1 MRLAGSPPAR
11 TTARP
16 SAEPA
21 ALGHA
26 GLGSEL
32 RAFALL
38 VLLALLG
45 WILAYQAPLRLNLA
59 IGGDNLSQR
68 REDDRPFL
76 VNFHGSE
83 PADREHPAWPDWAAQ
98 GPAYRWTRAESS
110 VRFPGIG
117 GGPWQLALHASSGR
131 PDGSPISSSWS
142 INGQALPPISILAE
156 ERVYHVIAHADAA
169 GNLELTM
176 RSPAYQAAGDPRELG
191 FVLREVRLSPA
202 ASSWQTPAWP
212 QLGWLA
218 LSLALSYGLAR
229 GLALRRRMALALA
242 GLLALAALLSL
253 ALARPALTL
262 FAPTLAMLLLAC
274 APLALL
280 LWAGGRRLRQ
290 AHPAI
295 RSLPQ
300 AMAGAIV
307 ALVMLAFVLRLGGML
322 HPHAI
327 FSDHRFNANNLF
339 RASLGQIYFTAGLPD
354 EAGGGQAPYP
364 PGLYLLLMP
373 TQFFFPTT
381 MEGRV
386 LLVQSGTALLDALV
400 VALIALLIWQAG
412 LGRRAALLGAA
423 CYLLPPPM
431 MASFSVG
438 EYANLGGQVLA
449 LPAIA
454 LAAAWGTRGAY
465 GLSRRILLLFALLA
479 GLLGHFGVAIS
490 LGLFGTALL
499 LVDLGAI
506 VGGRKQQRID
516 LGVTLGLGTGALAI
530 AALIYYT
537 APIFVPIFAERL
549 SETGSTS
556 GAEGTAPGA
565 ILAGLGQ
572 ALLAPGSRI
581 APLLVSAAA
590 AGTVL
595 LWQRRRQRSLGLLR
609 VLLAWW
615 LSILLAQ
622 ALLLIA
628 SQGLRWQ
635 HFLYPALCLG
645 AGPFLAALWRRGR
658 AGQLAAFLIP
668 AWLFVYGM
676 SLWIVRIRDYL
687 H

>member
-1 MRLAGSPPAR
+1 MRLAGSRPAR
-11 TTARP
+11 APARP
-16 SAEPA
+16 TAESVAP
-21 ALGHA
+21 GRA
-26 GLGSEL
+26 GRATDL

-38 VLLALLG
+38 LLLALLG
-45 WILAYQAPLRLNLA
+45 WALAYQLPLRLNLA

-76 VNFHGSE
+76 ANFHGSE
-83 PADREHPAWPDWAAQ
+83 PADRLHPAWPDWTAQ
-98 GPAYRWTRAESS
+98 GPAYRWTGAESS
-110 VRFPGIG
+110 MRFPGIG
-117 GGPWQLALHASSGR
+117 GGPWQLALRASSGR
-131 PDGSPISSSWS
+131 PDGSAISSTWS
-142 INGQALPPISILAE
+142 INGRALPPISISAT

-169 GNLELTM
+169 GTLEFTM
-176 RSPAYQAAGDPRELG
+176 RSPAYQSAGDPRELG
-191 FVLREVRLSPA
+191 FVLRKVSLHPA
-202 ASSWQTPAWP
+202 TSSWHMPAWP

-218 LSLALSYGLAR
+218 LSLTLMYGLAR
-229 GLALRRRMALALA
+229 GLALRRSAALALA
-242 GLLALAALLSL
+242 GLVALAVLLSL

-262 FAPTLAMLLLAC
+262 FAPTLAALLLAC
-274 APLALL
+274 VPLALL
-280 LWAGGRRLRQ
+280 LWGAGRWLRR
-290 AHPAI
+290 AYPVTH
-295 RSLPQ
+295 SLPQ
-300 AMAGAIV
+300 AMVGAV
-307 ALVMLAFVLRLGGML
+307 VSLVVLAFVLRLGGML

-339 RASLGQIYFTAGLPD
+339 RVSLGQVYFTAGLPD

-373 TQFFFPTT
+373 AQFFFSTD
-381 MEGRV
+381 MAGRV
-386 LLVQSGTALLDALV
+386 LLVQAGTALLDALV
-400 VALIALLIWQAG
+400 VALIALMIWQAG

-454 LAAAWGTRGAY
+454 LAAAWGAASNYALR
-465 GLSRRILLLFALLA
+465 RRILLLIALIA

-490 LGLFGTALL
+490 LGLFGVALL
-499 LVDLGAI
+499 LVDLGALLS
-506 VGGRKQQRID
+506 GQRRRQVD
-516 LGVTLGLGTGALAI
+516 LGVTLGLGTAALAI

-537 APIFVPIFAERL
+537 APLFVPVFAERL
-549 SETGSTS
+549 SRVAVDATG
-556 GAEGTAPGA
+556 GTAPGT

-572 ALLAPGSRI
+572 ALLLPGSRI
-581 APLLVSAAA
+581 APLLLSVAA
-590 AGTVL
+590 AGSAL
-595 LWQRRRQRSLGLLR
+595 LWQWRPQSGLLR
-609 VLLAWW
+609 MLLAWW

-645 AGPFLAALWRRGR
+645 AGPFLAALWRRGQ
-658 AGQLAAFLIP
+658 AGQRAAFLIP

-676 SLWIVRIRDYL
+676 NLWIARIRDYL

>member
-1 MRLAGSPPAR
+1 MRLAGSRPAR
-11 TTARP
+11 STARP
-16 SAEPA
+16 TAEPA
-21 ALGHA
+21 ALSRA
-26 GLGSEL
+26 GLGTDL
-32 RAFALL
+32 RALSLL
-38 VLLALLG
+38 LLLALIA
-45 WILAYQAPLRLNLA
+45 WMLAYQVPLQLDLA

-76 VNFHGSE
+76 SNFHGSE
-83 PADREHPAWPDWAAQ
+83 PADREHPAWPDWTAQ
-98 GPAYRWTRAESS
+98 GPAYRWARAESS
-110 VRFPGIG
+110 MRFPGIG
-117 GGPWQLALHASSGR
+117 GGPWQLALRASSGR

-142 INGQALPPISILAE
+142 INGQTLPPITITAR
-156 ERVYHVIAHADAA
+156 ERVYHLIAPADAA

-191 FVLREVRLSPA
+191 FVLREVNLRPA
-202 ASSWQTPAWP
+202 TSGWQAPAWP

-229 GLALRRRMALALA
+229 GLALRRPAALALA
-242 GLLALAALLSL
+242 GLVALAALLSL

-262 FAPTLAMLLLAC
+262 FTPTLAALLLAC
-274 APLALL
+274 VPLALL
-280 LWAGGRRLRQ
+280 LWAGSLRLRQ
-290 AHPAI
+290 AHPAT
-295 RSLPQ
+295 RNLPQ
-300 AMAGAIV
+300 AMVGAAV
-307 ALVMLAFVLRLGGML
+307 ALVVLAFVLRLGGML
-322 HPHAI
+322 HPHAM

-339 RASLGQIYFTAGLPD
+339 RFSLGQVYFTAGLPD

-364 PGLYLLLMP
+364 PGLYLLLLP
-373 TQFFFPTT
+373 AQLVFSTD

-386 LLVQSGTALLDALV
+386 LLVQAGTALLDALV
-400 VALIALLIWQAG
+400 VALIALMIWQAG

-454 LAAAWGTRGAY
+454 LAAAWGAGGGY
-465 GLSRRILLLFALLA
+465 SFNRRILLLFALIA

-490 LGLFGTALL
+490 LGMFGVALL
-499 LVDLGAI
+499 LVDLGAMI
-506 VGGRKQQRID
+506 SGQRRRQLD
-516 LGVTLGLGTGALAI
+516 LVVTLGLGAAALAI

-537 APIFVPIFAERL
+537 APTFVPIFAERL
-549 SETGSTS
+549 GGTGGEN
-556 GAEGTAPGA
+556 GAAGTAAGD
-565 ILAGLGQ
+565 ILAGLSQ
-572 ALLAPGSRI
+572 ALLTPGSRI

-595 LWQRRRQRSLGLLR
+595 LWHRRRQNGLLR

-645 AGPFLAALWRRGR
+645 AGPLLAALWRRGR

-668 AWLFVYGM
+668 AWLFAYGM
-676 SLWIVRIRDYL
+676 SLWVARIRDYV

>member
-1 MRLAGSPPAR
+1 
-11 TTARP
+11 
-16 SAEPA
+16 
-21 ALGHA
+21 
-26 GLGSEL
+26 
-32 RAFALL
+32 
-38 VLLALLG
+38 V
-45 WILAYQAPLRLNLA
+45 
-59 IGGDNLSQR
+59 
-68 REDDRPFL
+68 
-76 VNFHGSE
+76 
-83 PADREHPAWPDWAAQ
+83 AQ
-98 GPAYRWTRAESS
+98 
-110 VRFPGIG
+110 
-117 GGPWQLALHASSGR
+117 
-131 PDGSPISSSWS
+131 
-142 INGQALPPISILAE
+142 
-156 ERVYHVIAHADAA
+156 
-169 GNLELTM
+169 
-176 RSPAYQAAGDPRELG
+176 
-191 FVLREVRLSPA
+191 
-202 ASSWQTPAWP
+202 
-212 QLGWLA
+212 
-218 LSLALSYGLAR
+218 
-229 GLALRRRMALALA
+229 
-242 GLLALAALLSL
+242 
-253 ALARPALTL
+253 
-262 FAPTLAMLLLAC
+262 
-274 APLALL
+274 
-280 LWAGGRRLRQ
+280 
-290 AHPAI
+290 
-295 RSLPQ
+295 
-300 AMAGAIV
+300 
-307 ALVMLAFVLRLGGML
+307 
-322 HPHAI
+322 
-327 FSDHRFNANNLF
+327 
-339 RASLGQIYFTAGLPD
+339 
-354 EAGGGQAPYP
+354 
-364 PGLYLLLMP
+364 
-373 TQFFFPTT
+373 
-381 MEGRV
+381 
-386 LLVQSGTALLDALV
+386 
-400 VALIALLIWQAG
+400 IALLIWQAG

-537 APIFVPIFAERL
+537 APIFVSIFAERL